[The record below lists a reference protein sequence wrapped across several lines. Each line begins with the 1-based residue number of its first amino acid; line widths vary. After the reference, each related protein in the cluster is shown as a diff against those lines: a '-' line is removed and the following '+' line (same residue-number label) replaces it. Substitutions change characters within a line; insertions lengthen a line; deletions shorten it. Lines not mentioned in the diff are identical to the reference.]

1 MNVGQ
6 KERNIGLDIT
16 RSIAIL
22 LVLFGHSSWIGDNYP
37 PFIELA
43 MISSPVF
50 GVEMFFI
57 ISGFLIGKIVLKEIQ
72 LKEYSFSTFKYFL
85 LRRSFKILP
94 NYYFV
99 LILNAILWYTLYRE
113 IPGFFYK
120 YVFLLQNFLSPSPD
134 FYRISWCLSVEYFS
148 YFLGPFLLFLAI
160 KFFPRVQKK
169 HLYLAATLAVIL
181 TFNITRV
188 YYYYNYTV
196 NDMIHWD
203 DNIRKVAI
211 YRLDAIYYGFLLRYI
226 YVEFKEQILSI
237 KTPLFL
243 AGSIL
248 IVGLYFF
255 RVHFGI
261 SVEET
266 PGFMVILFLPLNS
279 IFLCCLIPYLDN
291 LKLKSKSISSFF
303 TNLSMMSYSLYLLH
317 YTIILHIL
325 KAIIPSDD
333 LIGFELYLYT
343 FLYWGIT
350 FLVSWLFYKLFEKP
364 VMDLRDHHRIKKI
377 FVKQ

>member
-16 RSIAIL
+16 RSFAIL

-99 LILNAILWYTLYRE
+99 LILNVILWYTLYRE
-113 IPGFFYK
+113 IPEFFYK

-148 YFLGPFLLFLAI
+148 YFLGPFLLFLGI
-160 KFFPRVQKK
+160 KYFPRIQKK
-169 HLYLAATLAVIL
+169 HLYLATTLAVIL

-196 NDMIHWD
+196 TDIIDWD
-203 DNIRKVAI
+203 DNIRKVVI

-237 KTPLFL
+237 KKTLFL
-243 AGSIL
+243 TGSIL

-255 RVHFGI
+255 RVYFGI

-266 PGFMVILFLPLNS
+266 PGFMVILFLPLSS

-317 YTIILHIL
+317 YTIILHVM
-325 KAIIPSDD
+325 KAIIPSDA

-350 FLVSWLFYKLFEKP
+350 FLVTWLFYKLFEKP
-364 VMDLRDHHRIKKI
+364 VMDLRDHHYIKKI